1 MINVSNNLNFKTILC
16 DLDYKTGFFDMKKLK
31 RKVNKKTVAVVL
43 TNMFNTYEQSLKL
56 KKFCKSKK
64 ISLIEDN
71 AIYFDNFKILKN
83 KKKYSGIHGDFTLYS
98 FNIMKNISAL
108 YGGAATSNNKDF
120 ALFSREEIENF
131 KNFPKIILI
140 KQVFIFFLLKTLSI
154 VFLYRLFFFRMIRLV
169 YIHKIK
175 FVLRLFYPVLK
186 FKIRKLPNYYFT
198 KIPFLSK
205 KLIFYQLTDIER
217 RNKNHQKRKMK
228 NIYYFNKFL
237 KFKIKDVKLLDIR
250 DFNYQNF
257 VDFPILVKNRERLNK
272 FLLNKGI
279 ETRLYY
285 YKNCGKI
292 FKKEKQQHI
301 NAQKYEDEIICLPNN
316 EKITYEYMDYIAKNI
331 SLFYSNKAFLK
342 S

>member
-1 MINVSNNLNFKTILC
+1 MKFFRINIYLSIKNFFKSIFSTSYRETYENKAEQILLKNSNKSNILFTSQCRVSLLLVLKFFKKQYPKKNEIIFSSYNLPEMINVSNNLNFKTILC

-31 RKVNKKTVAVVL
+31 RKV
-43 TNMFNTYEQSLKL
+43 
-56 KKFCKSKK
+56 
-64 ISLIEDN
+64 
-71 AIYFDNFKILKN
+71 DNFKILKN

-292 FKKEKQQHI
+292 F
-301 NAQKYEDEIICLPNN
+301 
-316 EKITYEYMDYIAKNI
+316 
-331 SLFYSNKAFLK
+331 
-342 S
+342 